1 MEQAEKGGE
10 HVELTIVGSAK
21 EIASLVQELQGMR
34 EKMQY
39 ETLIAPEEIRSMSQF
54 SIENGDE
61 SEQFSRLDNDAKV
74 YK

>member
-1 MEQAEKGGE
+1 M
-10 HVELTIVGSAK
+10 ELTIVGSAK
-21 EIASLVQELQGMR
+21 EIASLVQELQGMH
-34 EKMQY
+34 EKIQY